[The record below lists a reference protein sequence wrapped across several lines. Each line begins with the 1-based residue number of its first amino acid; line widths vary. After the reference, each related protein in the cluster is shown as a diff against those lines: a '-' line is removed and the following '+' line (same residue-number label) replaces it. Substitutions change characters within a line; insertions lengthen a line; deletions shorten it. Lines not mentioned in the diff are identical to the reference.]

1 MLGCAAQC
9 AREWFHPRCVPNLTM
24 AQAMAIPADA
34 PWWCPDC
41 QPAQSGTENDEVEG
55 DQAYD
60 SDSDGPIQGLAL

>member
-1 MLGCAAQC
+1 
-9 AREWFHPRCVPNLTM
+9 M

-41 QPAQSGTENDEVEG
+41 QPAQSGTEDDEVEG